1 MNTIHIMKKSLYNH
15 LSFIDESWVLYNA
28 FTDEVSV
35 LAPEV
40 KDLYEKHDVEDIR
53 KIHPDFYA
61 YLQEKQFLVPEN
73 ESESDKCIA
82 QWDKEDNDPKTFSL
96 TVNPTLNCNMSCW
109 YCYEKHQV
117 NRTMKEE
124 ISERVYKFIANKMAD
139 PLLKSF
145 DLSFFGGE
153 PLIQFKHIV
162 KPLAEFAH
170 QQAISNGKNF
180 EVGFTTNGYLLF
192 PKVLDF
198 LSSLKVP
205 VHFQITLDGNERMHN
220 KTRHTA
226 NGTGSYFKIL
236 ENCKNALTNPLF
248 NVSLRC
254 NYTTENVATF
264 MDLAGDLEK
273 TGIVP
278 AKNLQI
284 NFHRVWQ
291 DHGSDKEVEKHIDKV
306 YQTLVESGYNAS
318 DIHAQEKYRC
328 YAEHN
333 NHIVINYDGNLFHC
347 TARDFTPEKSEGA
360 INEEGTLQLNE
371 KSLLRSKLKWG
382 TEACMKCSIYPLCNG
397 LCSQQKVEHNGATGC
412 IAGYT
417 QENKVAIID
426 KRVRYIINEGK
437 KLPNINLK

>member
-35 LAPEV
+35 LASEV
-40 KDLYEKHDVEDIR
+40 KELYEKHDVDEIR
-53 KIHPDFYA
+53 KIHPEFYD
-61 YLQEKQFLVPEN
+61 YLQVKQYLVPESEN
-73 ESESDKCIA
+73 ESSKCIA
-82 QWDKEDNDPKTFSL
+82 QWDKEDNDPSYFSL
-96 TVNPTLNCNMSCW
+96 TVNPTLDCNMSCW
-109 YCYEKHQV
+109 YCYEKHQA

-264 MDLAGDLEK
+264 MDLVGDLEK
-273 TGIVP
+273 IGIVP

-284 NFHRVWQ
+284 NFHRVW
-291 DHGSDKEVEKHIDKV
+291 
-306 YQTLVESGYNAS
+306 
-318 DIHAQEKYRC
+318 
-328 YAEHN
+328 
-333 NHIVINYDGNLFHC
+333 
-347 TARDFTPEKSEGA
+347 
-360 INEEGTLQLNE
+360 
-371 KSLLRSKLKWG
+371 
-382 TEACMKCSIYPLCNG
+382 
-397 LCSQQKVEHNGATGC
+397 
-412 IAGYT
+412 
-417 QENKVAIID
+417 
-426 KRVRYIINEGK
+426 
-437 KLPNINLK
+437 

>member
-1 MNTIHIMKKSLYNH
+1 
-15 LSFIDESWVLYNA
+15 
-28 FTDEVSV
+28 
-35 LAPEV
+35 
-40 KDLYEKHDVEDIR
+40 
-53 KIHPDFYA
+53 
-61 YLQEKQFLVPEN
+61 
-73 ESESDKCIA
+73 
-82 QWDKEDNDPKTFSL
+82 
-96 TVNPTLNCNMSCW
+96 
-109 YCYEKHQV
+109 
-117 NRTMKEE
+117 
-124 ISERVYKFIANKMAD
+124 MAD

-278 AKNLQI
+278 AKNLQT

-291 DHGSDKEVEKHIDKV
+291 DHGSDKEVENHIDKV

-397 LCSQQKVEHNGATGC
+397 LCSQQKVEHTGATGC

>member
-40 KDLYEKHDVEDIR
+40 KELYEKHDVDEIR
-53 KIHPDFYA
+53 KIHPEFYD
-61 YLQEKQFLVPEN
+61 YLQVKQFLVPEN
-73 ESESDKCIA
+73 ENESSKCIA
-82 QWDKEDNDPKTFSL
+82 QWDKEDNDPSSFSL
-96 TVNPTLNCNMSCW
+96 TVNPTLDCNMSCW

-236 ENCKNALTNPLF
+236 ENCKNALTNASLNLPQNWQIATDINLYSRRGYNDNTLNTTNWVWNTSVAKTILKGNLTFRLNAVDILKQISNVQHTVNAQGRTETWVNSQPRYVMLHVVYRF
-248 NVSLRC
+248 NV
-254 NYTTENVATF
+254 
-264 MDLAGDLEK
+264 MPK
-273 TGIVP
+273 
-278 AKNLQI
+278 K
-284 NFHRVWQ
+284 
-291 DHGSDKEVEKHIDKV
+291 K
-306 YQTLVESGYNAS
+306 
-318 DIHAQEKYRC
+318 
-328 YAEHN
+328 
-333 NHIVINYDGNLFHC
+333 
-347 TARDFTPEKSEGA
+347 KS
-360 INEEGTLQLNE
+360 
-371 KSLLRSKLKWG
+371 
-382 TEACMKCSIYPLCNG
+382 
-397 LCSQQKVEHNGATGC
+397 
-412 IAGYT
+412 
-417 QENKVAIID
+417 
-426 KRVRYIINEGK
+426 
-437 KLPNINLK
+437 